1 MERDNLFR
9 VAGFDIRITA
19 VDNANDYIGLIPSFA
34 PFKTEHSTDEPLLT
48 MTVDNG
54 MPPRHDGDLVLKAD
68 TGNGITLVFKL
79 PEGGYQYI
87 IRNVQ
92 GHDCSMLQ
100 TNSDFS
106 QCRCALNGTHDMM
119 AFGLND
125 ALMLAFTFAAC
136 RHQTLM
142 IHASCVM
149 NGGWAYPFTASSG
162 TGKSTHSN
170 LWMTH
175 IPGTELMNDDNPI
188 IRIAD
193 GEAYIYGSPWS
204 GKTPCYRNV
213 KARIGAITKIER
225 AKQNSIER
233 QPAVKGFGTM
243 LSACSSMKWDSHL
256 YNALCDTITKVI
268 ETVPLF
274 TLHCLPDKEA
284 ALLCHKTIRRP

>member
-125 ALMLAFTFAAC
+125 ALMLAFTFASC

-188 IRIAD
+188 IRIVD

-284 ALLCHKTIRRP
+284 ALLCHKTIGRP